1 MHSVVG
7 AEGGVCQQDGRDAF
21 RHFAVR
27 LGGDDAAGALP
38 GKAAGALGRPA
49 SSKRT
54 QLTPPRANVAQR
66 DGWSWSQLIAIY
78 SILQTA
84 NFAVNHTTWVRQMIK
99 DASTVSFVQVLVLVS
114 SHALW
119 YLLQQLSGRH
129 WGTSCCLRRHLT
141 RVEWR
146 TILGFTLF
154 ATLTDLVFLATDN
167 FDRKDVLPL
176 TIIQVALLG
185 TTNWRTLQQLRQ
197 IIFVSGRLAGEA
209 ADTNETMLRKRSVYQ
224 RHLLYHCLALA
235 FQSAV
240 IVGQLVTLAL
250 VTAPLVSTAPHTV
263 LSYTL
268 QATYFSFDL
277 FWILCNIFRLL
288 Q

>member
-1 MHSVVG
+1 
-7 AEGGVCQQDGRDAF
+7 
-21 RHFAVR
+21 
-27 LGGDDAAGALP
+27 
-38 GKAAGALGRPA
+38 
-49 SSKRT
+49 
-54 QLTPPRANVAQR
+54 
-66 DGWSWSQLIAIY
+66 
-78 SILQTA
+78 
-84 NFAVNHTTWVRQMIK
+84 MIK

-129 WGTSCCLRRHLT
+129 WGTSSCLRRHLT

-185 TTNWRTLQQLRQ
+185 TTNWRTFQQLRQ
-197 IIFVSGRLAGEA
+197 IIFVSSRLASEA
-209 ADTNETMLRKRSVYQ
+209 AAGVNETMIRKRSVYR

-235 FQSAV
+235 FQSVV
-240 IVGQLVTLAL
+240 IVGQLITLAL
-250 VTAPLVSTAPHTV
+250 VMAPLISTAPHTV

-268 QATYFSFDL
+268 QATYFSFDM
-277 FWILCNIFRLL
+277 FWILCNVFRLL